1 LHSGVRRSCIF
12 RVEMSKRNRIL
23 LIAFGV
29 LLLAGGVFAWL
40 RLAALKTPV
49 RNALEAVPENAWCV
63 ISSREPQLLWE
74 KLRRGNLIW
83 EEIQSLHWSR
93 SATNA
98 AIEADSLLKADA
110 ELSGWLSGNTAWLS
124 LHHSAAGTDALVA
137 VSLTAATAESDAVK
151 FLQKAAGKTPA
162 AETTR
167 GNARLLTHPKWTAA
181 VCEGIVLISTQPAL
195 VNAAITQLAGKHSLM
210 NDAGFVAVLETA
222 GKNVPANIYLN
233 CARTSDVLASL
244 AGESTQPDIDL
255 LQHTGGWMELD
266 ATLRPNLLLLN
277 GYTNASD
284 SAGHFLAA
292 FAGQEPQR
300 TEVQSVLPAGTVLF
314 TSYALSN
321 FSLWLEQFDKQQQKT
336 GSGNARREALD
347 KLRSN
352 WQFDPEKDIG
362 SWLGNEVTLA
372 LLPNADGSTEP
383 VALLSSSSTGLSRE
397 SLARLSSDTEA
408 DTSGNRITTLRADGI
423 LPAVFGPLFGSLNSC
438 SYTIIQQ
445 YVVFARSP
453 EILQRVAAANESGK
467 TLARDPSYTGF
478 ASNLGEEA
486 TIAVYAAGGRCSDL
500 LRSKAGNE
508 FAGVLRAN
516 VLLLDKFDGVMLRFS
531 ATEQNLFFT
540 SAQLRHN
547 PQSKQTLSSLWE
559 TALDTTVSM
568 RPQLLINHNTGG
580 LDVFVQDDANT
591 IYLISSTGK
600 IFWKRNIGEK
610 ILGEV
615 QQVDALKNGKLQ
627 ISFATASSLHVI
639 DRNGN
644 NLAPFPLKL
653 AAKASSPLR
662 VMDYDN
668 DRNYR
673 LLIAC
678 TDKRVYNYT
687 IKGEKVEGW
696 KFAPATDVIVTSAQH
711 CAVGG
716 KDYIVF
722 ADRSGRVY
730 VCDRQGGIRINL
742 KEQLPSPLEAFTLE
756 PGRDLAQTRLV
767 TADTL
772 GNVIRLSLS
781 GNLERLHVSDFDS
794 RPEFSYGDANGD
806 GSREYI
812 FTQGKRLQVFDQ
824 SKKLMLSQ
832 SFDGELSGK
841 AQVFNFGSSNVR
853 IVVNSRQTARL
864 HLIHKSGSES
874 PGSPVTGQTPCSIGR
889 LNSTTAYTLV
899 CGANGRYICAWP
911 VNTD

>member
-1 LHSGVRRSCIF
+1 MRDVRVF
-12 RVEMSKRNRIL
+12 FGLKMSVRNRIL
-23 LIAFGV
+23 LIALGV
-29 LLLAGGVFAWL
+29 LLLGGGVFAWL

-63 ISSREPQLLWE
+63 ISSRDPQQLWE

-93 SATNA
+93 SATTA
-98 AIEADSLLKADA
+98 AITADSLLKADA
-110 ELSGWLSGNTAWLS
+110 GLANWLSGNTTWLS

-137 VSLTAATAESDAVK
+137 VSLTAATAESDALK
-151 FLQKAAGKTPA
+151 LLQKAAGKTPA
-162 AETTR
+162 TETTR
-167 GNARLLTHPKWTAA
+167 GNAHLLTHPKWTAA

-195 VNAAITQLAGKHSLM
+195 VNAAIAQLGSKRSLL
-210 NDAGFVAVLETA
+210 NDKGFAAVLETA

-233 CARTSDVLASL
+233 CSRTGDVLASL
-244 AGESTQPDIDL
+244 AGEATQPDIDL
-255 LQHTGGWMELD
+255 LQRTGGWMELD

-277 GYTNASD
+277 GYTHASD
-284 SAGHFLAA
+284 TAGHFLAA

-300 TEVQSVLPAGTVLF
+300 TEVQSVLPAGTLLF

-336 GSGNARREALD
+336 GQGNARREALD
-347 KLRSN
+347 KLRSEY
-352 WQFDPEKDIG
+352 QFDPENDIG

-372 LLPNADGSTEP
+372 LLPNADGSNEP
-383 VALLSSSSTGLSRE
+383 VALLSSSSTGLTRE
-397 SLARLSSDTEA
+397 SLAKLSGETQA
-408 DTSGNRITTLRADGI
+408 DTSGNRISTLRADGM
-423 LPAVFGPLFGSLNSC
+423 LPATFGKLFGSLHTC

-445 YVVFARSP
+445 YVVFARNP
-453 EILQRVAAANESGK
+453 EVLQRMVAANESGK
-467 TLARDPSYTGF
+467 TLARDPSYTDF

-500 LRSKAGNE
+500 LRSKADNE
-508 FAGVLRAN
+508 FADVLRAN
-516 VLLLDKFDGVMLRFS
+516 LLLLDKFDGVMLRFS

-559 TALDTTVSM
+559 TALDNTVNM
-568 RPQLLINHNTGG
+568 RPQLLINHNTEG
-580 LDVFVQDDANT
+580 LDVFVQDEANT

-610 ILGEV
+610 ILGDV

-627 ISFATASSLHVI
+627 ICFATASALHVI

-644 NLAPFPLKL
+644 NLAPFPVKL
-653 AAKASSPLR
+653 PAKASSPVR

-673 LLIAC
+673 LLVAC
-678 TDKRVYNYT
+678 IDKRVYNYT
-687 IKGEKVEGW
+687 VKGEKVEGW
-696 KFAPATDVIVTSAQH
+696 KFAAAADVIVAPAQH

-730 VCDRQGGIRINL
+730 VCDRQGGIRINM
-742 KEQLPSPLEAFTLE
+742 KEQLPSPLDVFTLE
-756 PGRDLAQTRLV
+756 AGRDLAQTRLV

-772 GNVIRLSLS
+772 GNVVRLSLS
-781 GNLERLHVSDFDS
+781 GNLERLHVTDFDS

-832 SFDGELSGK
+832 SFDGELQGK
-841 AQVFNFGSSNVR
+841 AQVFNFGGSNVR
-853 IVVNSRQTARL
+853 IVVNSPQTARL
-864 HLIHKSGSES
+864 HLIHNSGAES

-889 LNSTTAYTLV
+889 LNSTTSYTLV

-911 VNTD
+911 VSTE

>member
-1 LHSGVRRSCIF
+1 
-12 RVEMSKRNRIL
+12 MSKRNRIL
-23 LIAFGV
+23 LIALGV
-29 LLLAGGVFAWL
+29 LLLGGGVFAWL

-49 RNALEAVPENAWCV
+49 RNALEAVPENAWCI
-63 ISSREPQLLWE
+63 ISSRDPQQLWE

-83 EEIQSLHWSR
+83 EEIQTLQWSR
-93 SATNA
+93 SATSA
-98 AIEADSLLKADA
+98 AVTADSLLKADA
-110 ELSGWLSGNTAWLS
+110 GLSSWLSGNTTWLS

-137 VSLTAATAESDAVK
+137 VSLTAATAESDALQ

-162 AETTR
+162 TETVR
-167 GNARLLTHPKWTAA
+167 GKARLLTHPKWTAA
-181 VCEGIVLISTQPAL
+181 VCEGIVLISSQPAL
-195 VNAAITQLAGKHSLM
+195 VNAAIDQLERKHSLL
-210 NDAGFVAVLETA
+210 NDDGFAAVLETA
-222 GKNVPANIYLN
+222 GKNVPANIYLH
-233 CARTSDVLASL
+233 CARTGDVLASL
-244 AGESTQPDIDL
+244 AGESAQAEIDL

-300 TEVQSVLPAGTVLF
+300 TEVQSVLPATTVLF

-321 FSLWLEQFDKQQQKT
+321 FSLWLEEFDKQQQKT
-336 GSGNARREALD
+336 GGAAARREALD
-347 KLRSN
+347 KLHSAYG
-352 WQFDPEKDIG
+352 FDAENDLG
-362 SWLGNEVTLA
+362 TWLGNEVTLA

-383 VALLSSSSTGLSRE
+383 VALLSSSSTGLARE
-397 SLARLSSDTEA
+397 SLARLSGETEA
-408 DTSGNRITTLRADGI
+408 DTSGNNISMLRANGM
-423 LPAVFGPLFGSLNSC
+423 LPAVFGHLFSSLHTC
-438 SYTIIQQ
+438 SYTVVQQ
-445 YVVFARSP
+445 YVVFARSA
-453 EILQRVAAANESGK
+453 EVLQRITAANESGK
-467 TLARDPSYTGF
+467 TLARDPSYTDF

-486 TIAVYAAGGRCSDL
+486 TLAIYAAGGRCSDL
-500 LRSKAGNE
+500 LRSKADNE
-508 FAGVLRAN
+508 FESLLRSN
-516 VLLLDKFDGVMLRFS
+516 MLLLDKFDGVMLRFS

-559 TALDTTVSM
+559 TPLDTTVSM
-568 RPQLLINHNTGG
+568 RPQLLVNHNTEG
-580 LDVFVQDDANT
+580 LDVFVQDEANT

-600 IFWKRNIGEK
+600 IFWKKNIGER

-627 ISFATASSLHVI
+627 ICFATASAIHVI

-696 KFAPATDVIVTSAQH
+696 KFAPAADVIVTPAQH
-711 CAVGG
+711 CAVSG

-742 KEQLPSPLEAFTLE
+742 KEQLPAPLDAFTLE

-772 GNVIRLSLS
+772 GNVVRLSLS

-812 FTQGKRLQVFDQ
+812 FTHGKRLQVFDQ
-824 SKKLMLSQ
+824 SKKLMLNQ
-832 SFDGELSGK
+832 SFDGQLNGR
-841 AQVFNFGSSNVR
+841 AQVFNFGNSNVR
-853 IVVNSRQTARL
+853 IVVNSQQTARL
-864 HLIHKSGSES
+864 HLIHNSGAES
-874 PGSPVTGQTPCSIGR
+874 AGSPVTGQTPCSIGR
-889 LNSTTAYTLV
+889 LNSTTTYTLV

-911 VNTD
+911 VNID

>member
-1 LHSGVRRSCIF
+1 
-12 RVEMSKRNRIL
+12 MSKRNRIL
-23 LIAFGV
+23 LVVLGV
-29 LLLAGGVFAWL
+29 LLLGGGVFAWL

-63 ISSREPQLLWE
+63 ISSRDPQQLLE

-83 EEIQSLHWSR
+83 EEIQTLQWSR
-93 SATNA
+93 SATTA
-98 AIEADSLLKADA
+98 AIAADSLLKADA
-110 ELSGWLSGNTAWLS
+110 GLANWLSGNTTWLS

-137 VSLTAATAESDAVK
+137 VSLTAATAESDALK

-162 AETTR
+162 TESVR
-167 GNARLLTHPKWTAA
+167 GNAKLLTHAAWTAA

-195 VNAAITQLAGKHSLM
+195 VNAAIAQLERKHSLL
-210 NDAGFVAVLETA
+210 NDPGFAAVLETA
-222 GKNVPANIYLN
+222 GKNVPANIYLH
-233 CARTSDVLASL
+233 CTRTGDVLSALASQ
-244 AGESTQPDIDL
+244 ATQPDIDL

-277 GYTNASD
+277 GYTHASD
-284 SAGHFLAA
+284 TSGHFLAA

-300 TEVQSVLPAGTVLF
+300 TEVQSVLPAGTLLF

-336 GSGNARREALD
+336 GQAATRREALD
-347 KLRSN
+347 KLRSE
-352 WQFDPEKDIG
+352 FGFEPENDFG
-362 SWLGNEVTLA
+362 PWLGNEVTLA

-383 VALLSSSSTGLSRE
+383 VALLSSSSTGLARE
-397 SLARLSSDTEA
+397 SLARLSSETEA
-408 DTSGNRITTLRADGI
+408 DTSGNRISMLRANGL
-423 LPAVFGPLFGSLNSC
+423 LPAVFGPLFGSLHTC
-438 SYTIIQQ
+438 SYTIVQQ

-453 EILQRVAAANESGK
+453 EVVQRITAANESGK

-486 TIAVYAAGGRCSDL
+486 TIAFYAAGGRCSDL
-500 LRSKAGNE
+500 LRSKASSE
-508 FAGVLRAN
+508 FGDMLRTN
-516 VLLLDKFDGVMLRFS
+516 LLLLDKFDGVMLRFS

-568 RPQLLINHNTGG
+568 RPQLLVNHNTEG

-600 IFWKRNIGEK
+600 IFWKRNIGER

-627 ISFATASSLHVI
+627 MCFATASAVHVI

-653 AAKASSPLR
+653 PAKASSPVR

-678 TDKRVYNYT
+678 IDKRVYNYT
-687 IKGEKVEGW
+687 VKGEKVEGW
-696 KFAPATDVIVTSAQH
+696 KFASATDIIVAPAQH
-711 CAVGG
+711 CVVSS
-716 KDYIVF
+716 KDYVVF

-730 VCDRQGGIRINL
+730 VCDRQGGIRIQL
-742 KEQLPSPLEAFTLE
+742 KEQMPSPLETFTLE
-756 PGRDLAQTRLV
+756 AGRDLALTRLV

-772 GNVIRLSLS
+772 GNVVRLSLN

-812 FTQGKRLQVFDQ
+812 FTHGKRLQVFDQ

-832 SFDGELSGK
+832 RFDGELKGR
-841 AQVFNFGSSNVR
+841 AQVFNFGNSHVR
-853 IVVNSRQTARL
+853 IVVNSPQTASL
-864 HLIHKSGSES
+864 HLIHNSGAES
-874 PGSPVTGQTPCSIGR
+874 QGSPVTGQTPCSIGR
-889 LNSTTAYTLV
+889 LNSTTTYTLV

-911 VNTD
+911 VSTD